1 MSDGQQRPRLHV
13 AVREGASYGD
23 LAHQLAASYQLTQDP
38 WQQLIQDDWLRL
50 DEQGRWAHLTCGL
63 SVPRQNGKN
72 AVLEVR
78 ELFGMVGLGE
88 KILHTAHQV
97 KTAQKHFRRL
107 KHFFGKK
114 ANDPAASFPELNALV
129 REVRNV
135 NGQEAIFLTNG
146 GSIEIVA
153 RSTGSGRGFTVD
165 VLVCDE
171 AQDMSD
177 EDQEAL
183 LSATSSAPLGNPQ
196 WIYLGTPPG
205 PKVNGE
211 VFSRVRTEA
220 LARKNPRRCWHE
232 WSADPLA
239 DLDSHEV
246 WRSVNPGLVT
256 GRLLWDII
264 VGERGEMSDEGFA
277 RERLG
282 RWSESRSHAVID
294 PVSWSEVADEA
305 SVAVDRLTLG
315 VDVAPD
321 QSMASIGVAGQRADG
336 LWHVEL
342 VDQRPGTAW
351 IVPLVVGILEKNP
364 VRAVVIDGASPAAA
378 LLEAFKGEKVA
389 PLTTGVRDMAAACQ
403 LLFTGVHESQ
413 LRHVGQPQLDA
424 ALNSAGKRLVMNGDG
439 WAWSRRSSSSDIT
452 ALVAATLALWGA
464 QQIEAAPV
472 RRRRGTGKVVVA

>member
-1 MSDGQQRPRLHV
+1 MSASQQPRLHV
-13 AVREGASYGD
+13 AVREGATFGD
-23 LAHQLAASYQLTQDP
+23 LAHQFAASYGLVQDP
-38 WQQLIQDDWLRL
+38 WQELIQNDWLRL
-50 DEQGRWAHLTCGL
+50 DDQGRWAHLTCGL
-63 SVPRQNGKN
+63 SVARQNGKN
-72 AVLEVR
+72 GALEVR

-88 KILHTAHQV
+88 RILHTAHQV

-107 KHFFGKK
+107 KFFFGKK
-114 ANDPAASFPELNALV
+114 ADDSSARFPELNALV
-129 REVRNV
+129 AEVRNV

-211 VFSRVRTEA
+211 VFTRIRTEA
-220 LARKNPRRCWHE
+220 LAGKSSRRAWHE
-232 WSADPLA
+232 WSADPLD
-239 DLDSHEV
+239 DLDDAAV
-246 WRSVNPGLVT
+246 WRAANPGLVT
-256 GRLLWDII
+256 GRLLWDVV
-264 VGERGEMSDEGFA
+264 VGERGEMSDAGFA

-282 RWSESRSHAVID
+282 MWSQSVSQAVID
-294 PVSWSEVADEA
+294 PAAWAAVLDEE

-315 VDVAPD
+315 VDVSPD
-321 QSMASIGVAGQRADG
+321 QSMASVSVAGQRPDG

-342 VDQRPGTAW
+342 VEQRAGTTW
-351 IVPLVVGILEKNP
+351 IVPSVVGLLERNP
-364 VRAVVIDGASPAAA
+364 IRAVVVDGMSPAAA
-378 LLEAFKGEKVA
+378 LLEQFKGHQVK
-389 PLTTGVRDMAAACQ
+389 PITTGVREMAAACQ
-403 LLFTGVHESQ
+403 QLFAGVHEQS
-413 LRHVGQPQLDA
+413 LRHIGQPQLSA
-424 ALNSAGKRLVMNGDG
+424 ALGGAGKRAVMNGDG
-439 WAWSRRSSSSDIT
+439 WAWSRRSSTSDIT

-464 QQIEAAPV
+464 QQIKV
-472 RRRRGTGKVVVA
+472 SRLRGRRGSGKVVVA